1 MDSLYP
7 IFRWIDTT
15 TISKAINNSK
25 WLFPAIEGVHIVAL
39 ALLFGAVIVLNLRVL
54 GIGIRQRRAS
64 DLAQELA
71 PWTFCSL
78 LIILTTGILLFAAEA
93 TKSFHST
100 PFRIKIVLLVTAI
113 VFHYTVSRRIMN
125 GGDALAHPRLAKG
138 AAVFAIVLWMSVGFA
153 GRAIGFF

>member
-7 IFRWIDTT
+7 IFKWIDTT
-15 TISKAINNSK
+15 SISKVINDSK

-54 GIGIRQRRAS
+54 GIGMRQRSAS

-78 LIILTTGILLFAAEA
+78 LIILATGLLLFAAEA
-93 TKSFHST
+93 TKSFRST

-113 VFHYTVSRRIMN
+113 LFHYTVSRRIMSRD
-125 GGDALAHPRLAKG
+125 GGAAHPMLAKT